1 MPRHEEIADEGLR
14 AMLQQAHDQMR
25 GGDATEAVRTCTSAF
40 LAMVEQHPELIK
52 AKVPARGG
60 EQPMVM
66 LWPQL
71 GANLSEDSVSAGKL
85 EIAFERDFFSSTEAM
100 TYYDFTVETAVHNNI

>member
-1 MPRHEEIADEGLR
+1 MPRHDEIADDELR
-14 AMLQQAHDQMR
+14 AMLQRVHEQMR
-25 GGDATEAVRTCTSAF
+25 GGDATAAVRGCVDAF
-40 LAMVEQHPELIK
+40 LAMTEQHPELLD

-66 LWPQL
+66 LWPRL

-85 EIAFERDFFSSTEAM
+85 EITFERDFFSSTEAM